1 MRHQPRNSLIWQ
13 ADRPPHVWQV
23 PVWINWAQYLCSL
36 KYAMNLMIL
45 NEFGAGTR
53 ADWSPQQQEGAKSII
68 DDNDI
73 NPGQWW
79 LYVLIL
85 LAGISFFRLLAIIA
99 LARRAARFSF

>member
-1 MRHQPRNSLIWQ
+1 
-13 ADRPPHVWQV
+13 VWQV

-53 ADWSPQQQEGAKSII
+53 GDWSPQQQESAKSII

-99 LARRAARFSF
+99 LARRAATFSF